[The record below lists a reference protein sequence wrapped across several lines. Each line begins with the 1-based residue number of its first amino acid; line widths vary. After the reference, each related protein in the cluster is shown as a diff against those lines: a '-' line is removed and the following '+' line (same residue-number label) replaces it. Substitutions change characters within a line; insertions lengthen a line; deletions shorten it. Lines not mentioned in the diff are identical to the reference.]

1 MMRTLRLFLQVF
13 IVLLVSSN
21 ITRAQTNFDETID
34 QKMNA
39 FVKEKLLFPQ
49 YFNIILPSNNLQSV
63 STPSG
68 WGGGNNAYMFV
79 VVGGIFPALY
89 ANPDKADLIST
100 AGISVGNPVK
110 FVNVSA
116 SLNITRVSDLRDFSG
131 NLLLSKQLRN
141 GGSISVG
148 GLQLFASKSVSDAP
162 DPTFYVAYSH
172 AVQSVKSEVDGFSA
186 LGYTIGIGTG
196 RFLHKSPDDV
206 RTGKGR
212 YGTGV
217 FASVSYEVI
226 SRLNLNAEWSGL
238 NLGFSMGVRP
248 VKQSAVTMGFGVH
261 NLTRFSGDRVTF
273 LALVGIPVFLK
284 KNKQVFNP

>member
-1 MMRTLRLFLQVF
+1 MKALRFFLQVV
-13 IVLLVSSN
+13 IVLLVSSGV
-21 ITRAQTNFDETID
+21 TQAQTNFDETID

-39 FVKEKLLFPQ
+39 FVSEKLLFPQ
-49 YFNIILPSNNLQSV
+49 YFNVILPSNNLQSV

-68 WGGGNNAYMFV
+68 WGGGNNAYMFL

-89 ANPDKADLIST
+89 TNPEKADLIST

-116 SLNITRVSDLRDFSG
+116 SLNITRVSELRDFSA
-131 NLLLSKQLRN
+131 NLLISRQIRN

-148 GLQLFASKSVSDAP
+148 GLQLFASKNVSDAP
-162 DPTFYVAYSH
+162 DPTFYIAYSH

-186 LGYTIGIGTG
+186 LGYTIGFGTG

-238 NLGFSMGVRP
+238 NLGFSLGVRP

-261 NLTRFSGDRVTF
+261 NLTRFSGDRPTF
-273 LALVGIPVFLK
+273 LALVGVPVFLK
-284 KNKQVFNP
+284 KNKQVVNP

>member
-1 MMRTLRLFLQVF
+1 MKTLRFFLQVG
-13 IVLLVSSN
+13 IILLVSSKL
-21 ITRAQTNFDETID
+21 TLAQTNFDEAIN

-39 FVKEKLLFPQ
+39 FLNEKLLFPE

-68 WGGGNNAYMFV
+68 WGGGNNAYLFL

-89 ANPDKADLIST
+89 ANPEQADLIST

-110 FVNVSA
+110 YVNVSA
-116 SLNITRVSDLRDFSG
+116 SINITRVSELRDFSG
-131 NLLLSKQLRN
+131 NILLSRQLRN
-141 GGSISVG
+141 GSSISVG
-148 GLQLFASKSVSDAP
+148 GMQLFASKYVSDAP

-186 LGYTIGIGTG
+186 LGYTIGFGTG

-226 SRLNLNAEWSGL
+226 NRLNLNAEWSGL
-238 NLGFSMGVRP
+238 NLGFSVGLRP

-261 NLTRFSGDRVTF
+261 NLTRFSGDRVSF
-273 LALVGIPVFLK
+273 LALLGVPVFLK

>member
-1 MMRTLRLFLQVF
+1 MKAFRFF
-13 IVLLVSSN
+13 INTALVLLASFGYLH
-21 ITRAQTNFDETID
+21 AQSNFDETID
-34 QKMNA
+34 QKMDD
-39 FVKEKLLFPQ
+39 FVNEKLLFPQ

-68 WGGGNNAYMFV
+68 WGGGNNAYAYL

-89 ANPDKADLIST
+89 ADPEKADLIST

-116 SLNITRVSDLRDFSG
+116 SVNITRVSELRDFSA
-131 NLLLSKQLRN
+131 NLLFSRQLPH

-162 DPTFYVAYSH
+162 DPTFFVAYSH
-172 AVQSVKSEVDGFSA
+172 AVQSVRSEVDGFSA
-186 LGYTIGIGTG
+186 LGYTIGFGTG

-206 RTGKGR
+206 RNGKGR

-261 NLTRFSGDRVTF
+261 NLTRYSGDRVTF

-284 KNKQVFNP
+284 KSKPVFN

>member
-1 MMRTLRLFLQVF
+1 MKALRFFFKVV
-13 IVLLVSSN
+13 IVLLFCGSVAQ
-21 ITRAQTNFDETID
+21 AQTNFDETVD

-39 FVKEKLLFPQ
+39 FVNEKLLFPQ

-68 WGGGNNAYMFV
+68 WGGGNNAYAFV
-79 VVGGIFPALY
+79 VLGGIFPALY
-89 ANPDKADLIST
+89 ADPEKADLIST

-110 FVNVSA
+110 YVNVSA
-116 SLNITRVSDLRDFSG
+116 SMNITRVSELRDFSA
-131 NLLLSKQLRN
+131 NLLLSRQLPN
-141 GGSISVG
+141 GSSISVG
-148 GLQLFASKSVSDAP
+148 GLQLFANKSVSDAP

-172 AVQSVKSEVDGFSA
+172 AVQTVKSEVDGFSA
-186 LGYTIGIGTG
+186 LGYTIGFGTG
-196 RFLHKSPDDV
+196 RFLHKSPEDV
-206 RTGKGR
+206 RAGKGR
-212 YGTGV
+212 FGTGV

-226 SRLNLNAEWSGL
+226 NRLNLNAEWSGL

-284 KNKQVFNP
+284 KQRPVFN